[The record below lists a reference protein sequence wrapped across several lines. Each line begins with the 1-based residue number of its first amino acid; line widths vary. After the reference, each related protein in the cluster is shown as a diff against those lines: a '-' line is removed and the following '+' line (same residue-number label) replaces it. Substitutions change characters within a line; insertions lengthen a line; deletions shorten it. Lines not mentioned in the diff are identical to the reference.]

1 MDARSGDRALISDL
15 VVAYSYAIDERD
27 WAAFESLFRA
37 DAHIDYLSA
46 GGIAGTP
53 AEVAAWMPGAMALFT
68 WTLHSIS
75 THRIAFT
82 GDREATGSLHLF
94 ARHALT
100 WNGVDEVMDVS
111 ATYHDTYVE
120 TDDGWRFASRREET
134 LLVTGG
140 RFADAVAA
148 GIRG

>member
-1 MDARSGDRALISDL
+1 MDTRSDDRALISDL
-15 VVAYSYAIDERD
+15 VVAYSNAVDERD
-27 WAAFESLFRA
+27 WTTFESLFAA
-37 DAHIDYLSA
+37 DAHIDYRSA

-53 AEVAAWMPGAMALFT
+53 SEIAAWMPEAMATFT

-75 THRIAFT
+75 THRIVFT
-82 GDREATGSLHLF
+82 GDHEATGSLHLF

-100 WNGVDEVMDVS
+100 WNGADEVMDVN
-111 ATYHDTYVE
+111 AVYRDTYLE
-120 TDDGWRFASRREET
+120 TEDGWRFSSRREET

-140 RFADAVAA
+140 QFADLVAT